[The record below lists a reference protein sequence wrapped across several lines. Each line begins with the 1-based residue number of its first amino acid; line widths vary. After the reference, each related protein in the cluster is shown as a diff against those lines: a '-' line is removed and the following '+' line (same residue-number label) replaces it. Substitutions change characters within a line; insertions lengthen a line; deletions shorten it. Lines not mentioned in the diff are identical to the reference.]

1 MPKRKNNKNR
11 SPFPEY
17 QIDYI
22 DDQITFAGAVDKYWD
37 QLSVPWNK
45 DTQASYRS
53 HYRFELGPYF
63 MDRPMAE
70 YDDMNYFL
78 QVIDNIRRTKSE
90 KKARQKNQK
99 RQRNQKPPKTDP
111 MQHYEYILRR
121 LFRIA
126 AAGEGFADPF
136 LGSNFGH
143 EKVDPP
149 EVSTAKERMMLQKSF
164 SPGQEY
170 QIADILLKDPLCKGD
185 RIGLLLMWAL
195 AFRNKEACG
204 VTWGDIKPMQ
214 EYPGLY
220 KLILHTSGTKQQRSA
235 HTGGKT
241 PNMFRIW
248 VIPQKIYEFL
258 MERKA
263 HIVELIKRG
272 EIQFPKH
279 IRSIDD
285 MPIACKGHKWTVRC
299 TSKELS
305 AAGQQLFRD
314 IKMSKDQYAYFG
326 GHPESSDL
334 LGIIAWDRD
343 ITTYTFRR
351 NAATHLFILGLK
363 LEHIQYLMGHKIWN
377 IAFKR
382 HDFSNEDL
390 QYALYQKLCQRPII
404 NDITFDSAPAVLKE
418 DLRIKDISQL
428 NAILAEHKGRI
439 QIRITPYLPHEP
451 IHVSLKAIPC
461 GNEST
466 SVAAS
471 YRQTPSQMSLPQD
484 IYMIQE
490 YHDSY
495 KRAKNRLR
503 SERTFNTQSVS
514 E

>member
-1 MPKRKNNKNR
+1 MPKHKDNKKR

-37 QLSVPWNK
+37 QLSVSWNE
-45 DTQASYRS
+45 DTQATYRS
-53 HYRFELGPYF
+53 HYRFDLGPYF
-63 MDRPMAE
+63 LDRPMAD

-78 QVIDNIRRTKSE
+78 QVIDNIRRTKAG
-90 KKARQKNQK
+90 KKSRKK
-99 RQRNQKPPKTDP
+99 KYTPPKTDP
-111 MQHYEYILRR
+111 MRHYEYILRR
-121 LFRIA
+121 LFRIT

-136 LGSNFGH
+136 LGTNFGH
-143 EKVDPP
+143 ENVDPP
-149 EVSTAKERMMLQKSF
+149 EISTAKERMMLQKSF

-170 QIADILLKDPLCKGD
+170 QIADALLKDPLCNGELV
-185 RIGLLLMWAL
+185 GLLLMWVFAY
-195 AFRNKEACG
+195 RNKEACG
-204 VTWGDIKPMQ
+204 VTWGDIKPMM

-220 KLILHTSGTKQQRSA
+220 KLILHTSGKKDLRSA
-235 HTGGKT
+235 RTGGKT

-248 VIPQKIYEFL
+248 VIPEKIYAFL
-258 MERKA
+258 MQRKA
-263 HIVELIKRG
+263 HIEELIRQG

-279 IRSIDD
+279 IRSIDN
-285 MPIACKGHKWTVRC
+285 MPIACKGQKWTVRC

-305 AAGQQLFRD
+305 AAGQQLFRT
-314 IKMSKDQYAYFG
+314 IKMTNDQYDYFG
-326 GHPESSDL
+326 RHPESSDL

-377 IAFKR
+377 IAFRR
-382 HDFSNEDL
+382 HDFSNEEL
-390 QYALYQKLCQRPII
+390 QHALYQKICQRPII
-404 NDITFDSAPAVLKE
+404 NDISFDSEPVTLKE
-418 DLRIKDISQL
+418 DLQIKDISQL
-428 NAILAEHKGRI
+428 NAILTEHEGRI

-451 IHVSLKAIPC
+451 IRVSLKAIPS
-461 GNEST
+461 GNEPT

-471 YRQTPSQMSLPQD
+471 YRQTPSQMSLSQD

-495 KRAKNRLR
+495 KRAKSRYQTER
-503 SERTFNTQSVS
+503 PDGPQSASE
-514 E
+514 